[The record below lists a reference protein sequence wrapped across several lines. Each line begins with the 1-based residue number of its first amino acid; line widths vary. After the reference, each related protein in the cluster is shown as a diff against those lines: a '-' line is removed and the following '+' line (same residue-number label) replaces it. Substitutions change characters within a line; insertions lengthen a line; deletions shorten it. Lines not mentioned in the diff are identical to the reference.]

1 MRSGNSIIF
10 LFVLF
15 WVVALSFG
23 VSRLL
28 PVVFYDGDAVP
39 QTAAT
44 YKGGSLPSAG
54 QSSSGTGLAV
64 PAKLPQAGVGGL
76 HGSHGSRGVHTG
88 VGRSYSAMPLRGLN
102 MGSGRRLPSRSASSV
117 ARSYSV
123 GGKSAIGGGSL
134 LGSTSFGSTSG
145 LRTGSSAILH
155 SSGGGVMQS
164 SASSLRGSHNRYAQ
178 SPVGSVGAIGSL
190 QVPALAFGRSVN
202 SLSSMQSNS
211 AYSARSARY
220 NVNPGSTYHL
230 GGYSG
235 ARTAPALG
243 GISDGY
249 GIATMSRNFDALR
262 RSSSSVDAAWRNA
275 YIAEMG
281 STPSEDELQA
291 YIAYYQ
297 SQGIFTPPYSKPS
310 TPDPFD
316 SGLGNLGDSWHD
328 QYVSEFG
335 SEPTPEQLQA
345 YIDWKLG
352 TGAYFN
358 PNPEDPPSTPDPFDS
373 GLGNL
378 GDSWH
383 DQYVSEFGSEPTP
396 EQLQAYI
403 DWKLGTGAY
412 FNPNPEDPPSTPDP
426 FASGLG
432 NLDDSWLNQFI
443 SEMGRPPSSPEE
455 LQAFIDWKL
464 TGLYYQNN
472 APIGDGIW
480 LMLIFAMAMLVRKMA
495 KKKQM
500 VIDNKS
506 LT

>member
-1 MRSGNSIIF
+1 MKSGNSIIF

-28 PVVFYDGDAVP
+28 PVVFDDSDAVP

-76 HGSHGSRGVHTG
+76 HGSRGVHTG
-88 VGRSYSAMPLRGLN
+88 VGRSYSAMPLRGSN

-178 SPVGSVGAIGSL
+178 SPVGSVGAIGPL

-480 LMLIFAMAMLVRKMA
+480 LMLIFAMAMLVRRMA

-506 LT
+506 LI